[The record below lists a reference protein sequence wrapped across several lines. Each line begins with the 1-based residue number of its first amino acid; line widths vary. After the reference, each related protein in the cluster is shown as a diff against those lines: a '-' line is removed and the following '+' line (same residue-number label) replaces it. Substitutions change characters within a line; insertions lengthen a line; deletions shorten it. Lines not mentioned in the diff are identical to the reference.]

1 MTIAAANRIIG
12 DRRLEPFRKVVES
25 KESDVIHCRAP
36 ESKEG
41 ARYGSQN
48 TGAQRS
54 AAACDIP
61 VMADVGLDALEAELA
76 PVSRPSWSFRQLLDR
91 IGEFFYRRGAAST

>member
-1 MTIAAANRIIG
+1 MMIAAANRIIG

-48 TGAQRS
+48 TGALRS

-76 PVSRPSWSFRQLLDR
+76 PVTRPSWSFRQFAGPNR
-91 IGEFFYRRGAAST
+91 